1 MTTPRD
7 KTATPHTPELF
18 GRDVASDVVSD
29 VLRRAISQRQRPPR
43 ASALTCAAAFGWRA
57 LLKIKYVP
65 EQMFDVVVTP
75 IMFTVM
81 FTYLFGGALAGSTAD
96 YLQFLLPGILA
107 QTIVFTTMYTGL
119 TLNTDISKGVY
130 DRFKSLPI
138 WAPSPVIGAMMGDVL
153 RYSGAATIVVL
164 VGLVMGYRPEAGLPG
179 VVLSIVLLNLF
190 GFGFSWIFISLGL
203 LVRTPGAVMTLSW
216 LVLMPLTFASNI
228 YVDPATMPTWLQNVV
243 AVNPV
248 TQLVTALRGLMA
260 GNLTARQL
268 LLALITPV
276 IVTAIFSPL
285 AMYLYRR
292 ER

>member
-1 MTTPRD
+1 MNTTNERE
-7 KTATPHTPELF
+7 TAISSPEVL
-18 GRDVASDVVSD
+18 VSEA
-29 VLRRAISQRQRPPR
+29 LRRAISQRQRPSRP
-43 ASALTCAAAFGWRA
+43 SALTCAAAFGWRA

-65 EQMFDVVVTP
+65 EQMFDVLVTP

-138 WAPSPVIGAMMGDVL
+138 WAPSPIIGAMMGDVL

-164 VGLVMGYRPEAGLPG
+164 VGLVMGYRPQTG
-179 VVLSIVLLNLF
+179 VLGVALSIVLLNLF

-203 LVRTPGAVMTLSW
+203 ILRTPGAVMTLSW
-216 LVLMPLTFASNI
+216 LVLMPVTFASNI
-228 YVDPATMPTWLQNVV
+228 YVDPATMPAWLQNIV

-248 TQLVTALRGLMA
+248 THLVTALRGFMD
-260 GNLTARQL
+260 GNLAPLQL
-268 LLALITPV
+268 ILALVTPA
-276 IVTAIFSPL
+276 ILTAIFGPL